1 MVPKKLIKLSKDM
14 RVDTITKQNKKD
26 FAPLCFGEVHEE
38 QKQEKESPKVSR
50 RPSEV
55 SPKSNRSTAKRAK
68 SRRNRREES
77 PQKTN
82 KAPQKTN
89 TDTKPKRNPSM
100 HKYNPLVTVL
110 CALLERK
117 EHDEKQ
123 CNNSRLFKI
132 YNRRV
137 LLRIEKLCQEL
148 TQLEG
153 MQSELSWVQK
163 SLLPFLNNFAIYYSH
178 VCKDLHKKENFS
190 YARELEQWLYEE
202 LSNECAQLNWFSIQK
217 VYPYRDRFIEGVHT
231 QKRVVSIQENL
242 HDTILEIRALGLVE
256 PQGDDIVE
264 PSQVVVGIYV
274 QNS

>member
-38 QKQEKESPKVSR
+38 QKQEKESPR
-50 RPSEV
+50 A
-55 SPKSNRSTAKRAK
+55 AKRSQKAPPNN
-68 SRRNRREES
+68 SRPAGKRSKNRRKRREE
-77 PQKTN
+77 
-82 KAPQKTN
+82 APLK
-89 TDTKPKRNPSM
+89 TDTSTTPKRNTKI

-117 EHDEKQ
+117 EHDERQ
-123 CNNSRLFKI
+123 CNNNRLFKI

-137 LLRIEKLCQEL
+137 LLRIEKICQEL

-163 SLLPFLNNFAIYYSH
+163 SFLPFLNNFAIYYSH
-178 VCKDLHKKENFS
+178 VCKELHKKEDFS

-202 LSNECAQLNWFSIQK
+202 LSNECAQLNWFSLQK

-242 HDTILEIRALGLVE
+242 HDTILEIRSLGLVE
-256 PQGDDIVE
+256 PQGNDVVE